1 VYETI
6 LVPTDGSEGAETASR
21 HAARLAAAFGSRLQ
35 ILSVVDERAFSDE
48 LVAAGTAVEDRRATA
63 EQRAADAT
71 AAIETLVESASV
83 PCLTAVEEGVPDE
96 TIVSYA
102 DDHDVDLIAMG
113 THGRTGLDRV
123 LIGSVAERVVRT
135 SGVPVL
141 TTRSAPD
148 ANGGYD
154 RILIPTDGSEAAGAA
169 VEHGLAIAERFDATV
184 HVLSV
189 VDLDA
194 LAGAAETGAGLPAV
208 IESLEE
214 DCERAVDAVA
224 DRCSDRGLDVVT
236 AIVEGSPSRAI
247 DEYVEREGIDLI
259 AMGTH
264 GRTGI
269 ERYLIGSVT
278 ERIVRT
284 SDVPVLTVR

>member
-1 VYETI
+1 MYETI

-21 HAARLAAAFGSRLQ
+21 HAARLAAAFGSRLR

-63 EQRAADAT
+63 EQRAAEAT
-71 AAIETLVESASV
+71 AAIETLAESASI

-113 THGRTGLDRV
+113 THGRTGLSHT
-123 LIGSVAERVVRT
+123 LLGSVAERVVRT
-135 SGVPVL
+135 SDVPVL
-141 TTRSAPD
+141 TTRSAPGD
-148 ANGGYD
+148 GAYD
-154 RILIPTDGSEAAGAA
+154 RILIPTDGSEAASAA
-169 VEHGLAIAERFDATV
+169 IEHGLAIAERFDATV
-184 HVLSV
+184 HALSV

-208 IESLEE
+208 IETLEE

-224 DRCSDRGLDVVT
+224 ERCSDRGLDAVT